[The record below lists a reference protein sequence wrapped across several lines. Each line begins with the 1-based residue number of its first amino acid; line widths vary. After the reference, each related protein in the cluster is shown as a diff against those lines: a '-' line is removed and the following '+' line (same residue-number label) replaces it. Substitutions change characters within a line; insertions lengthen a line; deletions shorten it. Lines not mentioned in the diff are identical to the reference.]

1 MIPAKIIAKKR
12 DGQELSTNEIRE
24 IISAYATGDLPE
36 YQMAALAMAIYLR
49 GMADREIAD
58 LTLAMVESGETLQPV
73 GSATRVDKHSTGGLG
88 DKTSLIIAPM
98 LACMGFHVPMVSG
111 RGLGI
116 TGGTL
121 DKLEAIPGFR
131 TDLNEAE
138 IAKQLEQVG
147 CVITGATERL
157 VPADRKLYSLRDV
170 TATVPSIPLIT
181 ASIMSKK
188 IAESLQGLVLDV
200 KFGSGSFQRDASQA
214 RVLKAKLQS
223 IGQMAGVKTSALIS
237 DMTQPLGLMI
247 GNACEVLESIDVL
260 KGAGPSSVRTL
271 SIELMARLLVCI
283 DPSHDL
289 AVLRQ
294 RLGSLLDSGEVFA
307 KFEQMVR
314 AQGGDLNRLA
324 PLEKETPVIASP
336 SMRGVLTEID
346 CLSIG
351 YGMIELGGGRAKK
364 EDAVRPGVGIRWLSP
379 LGTVVTP
386 GQTLAMIYT
395 NDTANAS
402 AVGDS
407 ILKGLKFDSKSTREF
422 PPLWDAS

>member
-12 DGQELSTNEIRE
+12 DGQELSTYEIRSV
-24 IISAYATGDLPE
+24 ISAYAKGEFPE

-49 GMADREIAD
+49 GMTDREIAD
-58 LTLAMVESGETLQPV
+58 LTLAMVDSGESLQPV
-73 GSATRVDKHSTGGLG
+73 GSALRVDKHSTGGLG

-98 LACMGFHVPMVSG
+98 LACLGFHVPMVSG

-121 DKLEAIPGFR
+121 DKLDSIPGFR
-131 TDLNEAE
+131 TDLDESE
-138 IAKQLEQVG
+138 IAKQLEKIG

-200 KFGSGSFQRDASQA
+200 KFGSGSFQRDVSRA
-214 RVLKAKLQS
+214 RVLKSKLQS
-223 IGQMAGVKTSALIS
+223 IGEMAGVKTTVLIS
-237 DMTQPLGLMI
+237 DMTQPLGCMI

-260 KGAGPSSVRTL
+260 KGGGPSSVRIL
-271 SIELMARLLVCI
+271 SIELAARLLVCI
-283 DPSHDL
+283 DPSNDI
-289 AVLRQ
+289 AVIRQ
-294 RLGSLLDSGEVFA
+294 RLGNLLDSGEAFA

-314 AQGGDLNRLA
+314 IQGGDLSQLA
-324 PLEKETPVIASP
+324 QLEKETQIIASP
-336 SMRGVLTEID
+336 AMRGVLTEID
-346 CLSIG
+346 CLAIG
-351 YGMIELGGGRAKK
+351 YGMIELGGGRAVK
-364 EDAVRPGVGIRWLSP
+364 EDSVRPGVGIRWLSP
-379 LGTVVTP
+379 LGTIVTP
-386 GQTLAMIYT
+386 GQVLAIIYS

-402 AVGDS
+402 AVGES
-407 ILKGLKFDSKSTREF
+407 LLRGLKFDSKSTREF
-422 PPLWDAS
+422 PPLWNAN

>member
-12 DGQELSTNEIRE
+12 DGQELSTYEIRSV
-24 IISAYATGDLPE
+24 ISAYAKGDFPE

-49 GMADREIAD
+49 GMTDREIAD

-73 GSATRVDKHSTGGLG
+73 GSALRVDKHSTGGLG

-131 TDLNEAE
+131 TDLEEAE
-138 IAKQLEQVG
+138 IAKQLEQIG

-223 IGQMAGVKTSALIS
+223 IGQVAGVKTSALIS
-237 DMTQPLGLMI
+237 DMTQPLGMMI
-247 GNACEVLESIDVL
+247 GNACEVLESMEVL
-260 KGAGPSSVRTL
+260 KGGGPRL
-271 SIELMARLLVCI
+271 SKLVDRIGC
-283 DPSHDL
+283 PPL
-289 AVLRQ
+289 AVHR
-294 RLGSLLDSGEVFA
+294 S
-307 KFEQMVR
+307 FE
-314 AQGGDLNRLA
+314 
-324 PLEKETPVIASP
+324 
-336 SMRGVLTEID
+336 
-346 CLSIG
+346 
-351 YGMIELGGGRAKK
+351 
-364 EDAVRPGVGIRWLSP
+364 
-379 LGTVVTP
+379 
-386 GQTLAMIYT
+386 
-395 NDTANAS
+395 
-402 AVGDS
+402 
-407 ILKGLKFDSKSTREF
+407 
-422 PPLWDAS
+422 

>member
-12 DGQELSTNEIRE
+12 DGQELSTYEIRSV
-24 IISAYATGDLPE
+24 ISAYAKGDFPE

-49 GMADREIAD
+49 GMTDREIAD

-73 GSATRVDKHSTGGLG
+73 GSAIRVDKHSTGGLG

-131 TDLNEAE
+131 TNLDEAE
-138 IAKQLEQVG
+138 IAKQLEQIG

-188 IAESLQGLVLDV
+188 IAESLQGLLLDV

-214 RVLKAKLQS
+214 RVLKAKLQA
-223 IGQMAGVKTSALIS
+223 IGQVAGVKTSALIS
-237 DMTQPLGLMI
+237 DMTQPLGMMI
-247 GNACEVLESIDVL
+247 GNACEVLESMDVL
-260 KGAGPSSVRTL
+260 RGGGPATVRSL
-271 SIELMARLLVCI
+271 SIELAARLLLCI
-283 DPSHDL
+283 DPSNDI

-294 RLGSLLDSGEVFA
+294 RLGSLLDSGEAFS

-314 AQGGDLNRLA
+314 IQGGDLTRLA
-324 PLEKETPVIASP
+324 PLEKETRVIAQP
-336 SMRGVLTEID
+336 MMRGVLTEID
-346 CLSIG
+346 CVTIG
-351 YGMIELGGGRAKK
+351 YGMIELGGGRSKK
-364 EDAVRPGVGIRWLSP
+364 EDVVRPGVGIRWLSP

-386 GQTLAMIYT
+386 GQTLAIIYS
-395 NDTANAS
+395 NEIGTAS
-402 AVGDS
+402 TVGES

-422 PPLWDAS
+422 PPLWDAN